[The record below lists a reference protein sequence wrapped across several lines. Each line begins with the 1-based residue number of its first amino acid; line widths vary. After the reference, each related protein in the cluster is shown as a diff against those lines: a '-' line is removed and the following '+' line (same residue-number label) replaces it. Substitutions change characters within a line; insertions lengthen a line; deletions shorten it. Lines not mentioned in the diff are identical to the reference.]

1 MRGLVLAVAVAV
13 TGCAAVPNDN
23 AVVERAKT
31 VWTACGSRNASVLV
45 RTRLAIE
52 KAAYASV
59 DACADE
65 RNYYHDALRATLGPG
80 HDEQIRD
87 AAQRLRS
94 ENVRELIRWLTNER
108 DRRKREDLVTGRD
121 HPPQPNRT
129 TADAAP

>member
-1 MRGLVLAVAVAV
+1 MRGLVLAVAVFVA
-13 TGCAAVPNDN
+13 GCAAVPNDT
-23 AVVERAKT
+23 VIVERAKST
-31 VWTACGSRNASVLV
+31 WTACSARNASVLV

-65 RNYYHDALRATLGPG
+65 RNRYHDAMRATLGPG
-80 HDEQIRD
+80 HDAQIRD

-94 ENVRELIRWLTNER
+94 ENVRELIHWLTYER

-121 HPPQPNRT
+121 RPPEPDRT
-129 TADAAP
+129 TADAAL